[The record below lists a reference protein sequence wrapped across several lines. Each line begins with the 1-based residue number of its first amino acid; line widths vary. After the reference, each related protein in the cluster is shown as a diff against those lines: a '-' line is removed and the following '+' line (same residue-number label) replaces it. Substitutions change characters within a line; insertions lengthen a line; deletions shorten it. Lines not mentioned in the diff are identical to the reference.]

1 MPDLEDDKIAKL
13 LAERGVDTKRIL
25 ALING
30 WFGTEAGP
38 VQEDP
43 AGGRMGKDCVDN
55 AHKADWIREMNAMEH
70 DCDEVRKDNRFNLT
84 GWPYEV
90 EESAI
95 PCGRPI
101 EDPLSKAQVA
111 FAKTTSPYKAQVG
124 GDHYSKYAIQ
134 PTEYI
139 IKNKLNFCE
148 GNVVKYVTRWR
159 DKGGVDD
166 LRKAKHYIDMLIE
179 TEGL

>member
-30 WFGTEAGP
+30 WFGAETGP
-38 VQEDP
+38 VQEDS
-43 AGGRMGKDCVDN
+43 AGGRMDKNCVDN

-70 DCDEVRKDNRFNLT
+70 DCDEVRKDNRFELT
-84 GWPYEV
+84 GYPYM
-90 EESAI
+90 
-95 PCGRPI
+95 
-101 EDPLSKAQVA
+101 
-111 FAKTTSPYKAQVG
+111 TQVG

-166 LRKAKHYIDMLIE
+166 LKKAKHYIDMLIE

>member
-1 MPDLEDDKIAKL
+1 MRLDAGRMPDLEDDKIAKL

-30 WFGTEAGP
+30 WFGTQAGP
-38 VQEDP
+38 VQEDS
-43 AGGRMGKDCVDN
+43 AGGDMGKDCVDN
-55 AHKADWIREMNAMEH
+55 AHKAEWIREMNAMEH

-84 GWPYEV
+84 GWPYAPGETV
-90 EESAI
+90 PELQPMAG
-95 PCGRPI
+95 CDG
-101 EDPLSKAQVA
+101 
-111 FAKTTSPYKAQVG
+111 PYQIQVG

-139 IKNKLNFCE
+139 IKNRLNFCE

>member
-1 MPDLEDDKIAKL
+1 MDK
-13 LAERGVDTKRIL
+13 
-25 ALING
+25 N
-30 WFGTEAGP
+30 
-38 VQEDP
+38 
-43 AGGRMGKDCVDN
+43 CVDN

-70 DCDEVRKDNRFNLT
+70 DCDEVRKDNRFELT
-84 GWPYEV
+84 GYPYM
-90 EESAI
+90 
-95 PCGRPI
+95 
-101 EDPLSKAQVA
+101 
-111 FAKTTSPYKAQVG
+111 TQVG

-166 LRKAKHYIDMLIE
+166 LKKAKHYIDMLIE

>member
-1 MPDLEDDKIAKL
+1 MDK
-13 LAERGVDTKRIL
+13 
-25 ALING
+25 N
-30 WFGTEAGP
+30 
-38 VQEDP
+38 
-43 AGGRMGKDCVDN
+43 CVDN

-70 DCDEVRKDNRFNLT
+70 DCDEARKDNRFELT
-84 GWPYEV
+84 GWPY
-90 EESAI
+90 
-95 PCGRPI
+95 
-101 EDPLSKAQVA
+101 
-111 FAKTTSPYKAQVG
+111 AKTDEQRLNSLHELQRESERLGLYDLPPYKKQVG

>member
-1 MPDLEDDKIAKL
+1 MPDLADDKIAKL

-30 WFGTEAGP
+30 WFGAEAGP
-38 VQEDP
+38 VQEDT
-43 AGGRMGKDCVDN
+43 AGGRMDKNCVDN

-70 DCDEVRKDNRFNLT
+70 DCDEVRKDNRFELT
-84 GWPYEV
+84 GYPYM
-90 EESAI
+90 
-95 PCGRPI
+95 
-101 EDPLSKAQVA
+101 
-111 FAKTTSPYKAQVG
+111 TQVG

-166 LRKAKHYIDMLIE
+166 LKKAKHYIDMLIE